1 MEYNKLISTLE
12 SIKDFYKND
21 GHFVSETNGKE
32 EIKAIEMAKQI
43 IILNEKYLKKWGKN
57 V

>member
-1 MEYNKLISTLE
+1 MEYKKLISTLE

>member
-1 MEYNKLISTLE
+1 MEYKKLLATLE
-12 SIKDFYKND
+12 NIQEFYKND
-21 GHFVSETNGKE
+21 GHFVSETNGE
-32 EIKAIEMAKQI
+32 EEREAIRTAKQI